1 MNTSYYMLSIRK
13 LKIISLK
20 AISLQSEDVAAADT
34 SLSSSGSY
42 LVPPWKAAL
51 ITPWASPEAVRTT
64 RGRKTNHGNINL
76 EVAK

>member
-51 ITPWASPEAVRTT
+51 ITP
-64 RGRKTNHGNINL
+64 
-76 EVAK
+76 